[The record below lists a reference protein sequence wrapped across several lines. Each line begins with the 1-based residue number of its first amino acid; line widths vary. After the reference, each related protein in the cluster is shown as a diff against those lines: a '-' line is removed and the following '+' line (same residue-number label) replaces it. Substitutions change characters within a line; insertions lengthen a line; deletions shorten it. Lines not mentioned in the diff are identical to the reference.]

1 MTKAELQQRIAKAE
15 ERKVKK
21 LGTIYKK
28 EQLIEKKKTAVI
40 RAGFQLTS
48 EDKQRA
54 YEYDHEI
61 GWTMSQ
67 IEFLQDDIE
76 RLKKELPEID
86 ALIEKYKGMLEQNLK
101 EDELFST
108 FPEVFKQLEKEL
120 FERWF
125 KWDVERKEFL
135 TKELHELGY
144 KVFINRY
151 KHSNYNLVKYTTV
164 EQLRADNEKQAHAF
178 LIDLYR
184 RVNAI
189 TGEVTDYSDV
199 RLYGPALNGIII
211 GKAGKAKIETII
223 AGGYNIQREHYR
235 VLVHSI

>member
-1 MTKAELQQRIAKAE
+1 
-15 ERKVKK
+15 
-21 LGTIYKK
+21 
-28 EQLIEKKKTAVI
+28 
-40 RAGFQLTS
+40 
-48 EDKQRA
+48 
-54 YEYDHEI
+54 
-61 GWTMSQ
+61 
-67 IEFLQDDIE
+67 
-76 RLKKELPEID
+76 
-86 ALIEKYKGMLEQNLK
+86 MLEQNLK

-189 TGEVTDYSDV
+189 TGKLPTILMSVYMDQPLMVSLLAKQAKQRLKLSLLVVIIFKENIIECLYTLFNHISTDT
-199 RLYGPALNGIII
+199 
-211 GKAGKAKIETII
+211 KI
-223 AGGYNIQREHYR
+223 
-235 VLVHSI
+235 